1 LPFFAES
8 KFRNMRRSEAAHRA
22 VRQGSPPALR
32 SNDQVAAALIC
43 VALTLAL
50 FFLATKIALSW

>member
-1 LPFFAES
+1 
-8 KFRNMRRSEAAHRA
+8 MRRSEAARRD
-22 VRQGSPPALR
+22 VRQGSPARR
-32 SNDQVAAALIC
+32 SHDQVAAPLIC

>member
-1 LPFFAES
+1 
-8 KFRNMRRSEAAHRA
+8 MRRSEAAHRA
-22 VRQGSPPALR
+22 VRQGSPPARR

-50 FFLATKIALSW
+50 FYLATKIALSW